1 MPFRNFLNPNV
12 VQYVGVDV
20 DDMDTL
26 RGFILTFWVVS
37 ISEINGMPGREWT
50 SILNWEAQTRH
61 S

>member
-1 MPFRNFLNPNV
+1 MPFRDFLNPNV

-26 RGFILTFWVVS
+26 RSFILTFWVVF

-50 SILNWEAQTRH
+50 SIFNWEAQTRH